1 MIKRWFAWLGIV
13 SILIPFPV
21 AIAQFDGSRLK
32 AITVRIDMEKLP
44 DDSPNIP
51 LGGSGVIIRGNGNSY
66 IILTAYHVVM
76 MSDRDYVIKVFN
88 RQTPD
93 QLDSYRINRRD
104 YSKKIKKI
112 ERIDLATIEITSNK
126 SYETAT
132 LDPKE
137 LPKKD
142 DIIYVAGYPLN
153 NGQKYLDLDGKI
165 FDIAPHK
172 DKYGTLPRA
181 YYFNNLNTSTGM
193 SGGPLVNQQGNIVGI
208 LIGEKS
214 DSGTGAKTASVVM
227 PIQFYPQ
234 WQAIR
239 NSQRLSSPLP
249 SPNQTLEQLLAA
261 KKWGA
266 ANDKT
271 WEVLLK
277 ESDADKNGNLNSFE
291 VKNLSCKTLMDL
303 DIKWS
308 IASSGEYGFR
318 VQRGIYSASHGD
330 WSRDKPESNIYKYT
344 EFAKKVG
351 WFNNV
356 EEISQDIPTTTLYY
370 QKKPN
375 RGFYPIWFVS
385 GKTIGKLP
393 FGLPVPIRNEYNE
406 LHQYYK
412 NGDSWVS
419 DGTTLFGKLV
429 ECLP

>member
-1 MIKRWFAWLGIV
+1 
-13 SILIPFPV
+13 
-21 AIAQFDGSRLK
+21 
-32 AITVRIDMEKLP
+32 MEKLP

-112 ERIDLATIEITSNK
+112 EDIDLATIEITSNK

-153 NGQKYLDLDGKI
+153 NGKSYLDLDGKI
-165 FDIAPHK
+165 FDIAPYK

-181 YYFNNLNTSTGM
+181 YYFNNLNTSSGM

-208 LIGEKS
+208 LIGEQT

-227 PIQFYPQ
+227 PINLYPQ

-271 WEVLLK
+271 WEILLK
-277 ESDADKNGNLNSFE
+277 EGDVDKSDDLDSNELLSLN
-291 VKNLSCKTLMDL
+291 CKTLADL
-303 DIKWS
+303 DLAWRK
-308 IASSGEYGFR
+308 ASNGRYGFR
-318 VQRGIYSASHGD
+318 LQRSIYNKYHYTLPPRE
-330 WSRDKPESNIYKYT
+330 SRLYLYT
-344 EFAKKVG
+344 EFAKELG
-351 WFNNV
+351 WFNDIQQV
-356 EEISQDIPTTTLYY
+356 STLSISSLYN
-370 QKKPN
+370 QKNPN
-375 RGFYPIWFVS
+375 LGFYPIWFVYR
-385 GKTIGKLP
+385 GQLGQYP
-393 FGLPVPIRNEYNE
+393 FGLP
-406 LHQYYK
+406 
-412 NGDSWVS
+412 S
-419 DGTTLFGKLV
+419 DDNLLRDPGSIWESRGTILSDMLKR
-429 ECLP
+429 CSI